1 MSVKASGSWV
11 KAVVVFVLL
20 ALVVALAVGCG
31 GQSKPS
37 GEEKKEATE
46 KAPEEQKESA
56 STPTNIVITTG
67 SAGTGWYASGAKIA
81 EILMAE
87 IPGLNVSV
95 VEGGGIAN
103 LKLVNEGRN
112 ADIGYAETAAFQ
124 EALAGTGEFTEKATN
139 LAGLAAISRD
149 YLQIV
154 VPAKSDIHKIEDFKN
169 KRLLP
174 TKKGW
179 GTEVMI
185 RRLLELYGITYDT
198 IRQAGGNVSFTS
210 MGEMPA
216 LVKDGHAD
224 IMCVRGA
231 LPLGIVLELEAST
244 PIRLIP
250 IEKEKIQ
257 EFLKKY
263 PGYIETEIPA
273 NTYKGQTEP
282 VPGLGI
288 RTILMIRKDLP
299 EDLVYKIT
307 KALYENREQIN
318 SSFPDYNIDVEE
330 TFNAFKESEIHPGAL
345 KYYKEIAGK

>member
-1 MSVKASGSWV
+1 MLKGTRKTWLVSMV
-11 KAVVVFVLL
+11 VLL
-20 ALVVALAVGCG
+20 LLAVMVTMIGCG
-31 GQSKPS
+31 KQSKPS
-37 GEEKKEATE
+37 GEE
-46 KAPEEQKESA
+46 PDESGESNGA
-56 STPTNIVITTG
+56 ESVNANMVITTG

-95 VEGGGIAN
+95 VEGGGVAN

-124 EALAGTGEFTEKATN
+124 EAITGTGEFTEKAEN
-139 LAGLAAISRD
+139 VMGLAAISRD

-154 VPAKSDIHKIEDFKN
+154 VPANSDIKGIQDFKN

-179 GTEVMI
+179 GTEVMM
-185 RRLLELYGITYDT
+185 RRLLELYGMTYDS
-198 IRQAGGNVSFTS
+198 IREAGGNVSFTA

-231 LPLGIVLELEAST
+231 APLGIVLELEASS

-250 IEKEKIQ
+250 IDKEKTQ
-257 EFLKKY
+257 EFASKY
-263 PGYIETEIPA
+263 PGYIEVEIPA

-282 VPGLGI
+282 VLGLGI

-307 KALYENREQIN
+307 KAMYEHRDEIN
-318 SSFPDYNIDVEE
+318 NSFPDYNIDLDE
-330 TFNAFKESEIHPGAL
+330 TFKAFEESEIHPGAL
-345 KYYKEIAGK
+345 KYYKEISKK